1 MWSRSKK
8 ARREAALAAAAQI
21 LRCKAELDNLKAE
34 LDKLRRPKKNDQ
46 LAIDGKN
53 EPSVKQLL
61 AKMDQLDEEG
71 RKISKLLQFRRYDLE
86 REVRIAEVARTPQL
100 LSAKPSADP
109 ACEVVSSSLLDAAR
123 TGLRA
128 RSTVA
133 QPRQAHNLAI
143 ALETSDHLSGCRY
156 RFARGH

>member
-8 ARREAALAAAAQI
+8 ARREAALAAAVQI
-21 LRCKAELDNLKAE
+21 LKCKAELDNLKAE
-34 LDKLRRPKKNDQ
+34 LDKLKRPKKNDQ

-61 AKMDQLDEEG
+61 AKMDQLDEKG
-71 RKISKLLQFRRYDLE
+71 RKISELLQF

-109 ACEVVSSSLLDAAR
+109 ACKVVSSSLLDAAR

-128 RSTVA
+128 RSTAA

-143 ALETSDHLSGCRY
+143 ALETRDHLSGRRF

>member
-8 ARREAALAAAAQI
+8 ARREATLAAAVQI
-21 LRCKAELDNLKAE
+21 LKCKAELDNLKAE
-34 LDKLRRPKKNDQ
+34 LDKLKRPKKNDQ

-61 AKMDQLDEEG
+61 AKMDQLDEKG
-71 RKISKLLQFRRYDLE
+71 RKISELLQF

-109 ACEVVSSSLLDAAR
+109 ACKVVSSSLLDAAR

-143 ALETSDHLSGCRY
+143 ALETRDHLSGRRF

>member
-8 ARREAALAAAAQI
+8 ARREATLAAAVQI
-21 LRCKAELDNLKAE
+21 LKCKAELDNLKAE
-34 LDKLRRPKKNDQ
+34 LDKLKRPKNDQ
-46 LAIDGKN
+46 RRLDELDRAWHVMMDAIQAIDGKN
-53 EPSVKQLL
+53 EPLVKQLL

-71 RKISKLLQFRRYDLE
+71 RKISELVQFRQYDLE

-109 ACEVVSSSLLDAAR
+109 ACEVA
-123 TGLRA
+123 
-128 RSTVA
+128 
-133 QPRQAHNLAI
+133 
-143 ALETSDHLSGCRY
+143 DHLSGRRF

>member
-8 ARREAALAAAAQI
+8 ARREATLAAAVQI
-21 LRCKAELDNLKAE
+21 LKCKAELDNLKAQ

-61 AKMDQLDEEG
+61 AK
-71 RKISKLLQFRRYDLE
+71 K

-100 LSAKPSADP
+100 LSAKPSANP

-123 TGLRA
+123 IGLRA

-133 QPRQAHNLAI
+133 QPRQAHNL